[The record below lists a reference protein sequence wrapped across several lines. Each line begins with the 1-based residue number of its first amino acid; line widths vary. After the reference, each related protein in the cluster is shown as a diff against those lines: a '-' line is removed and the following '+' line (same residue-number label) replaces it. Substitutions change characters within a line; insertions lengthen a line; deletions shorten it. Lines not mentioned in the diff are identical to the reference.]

1 MGVTGGKTGQIF
13 NSLIEEITPELVDLM
28 KPMVID
34 GILESLLEAVNGFLI
49 PLGITLIDLVNCL
62 LGYESCPIPLG

>member
-49 PLGITLIDLVNCL
+49 PLGITLTDLVNCL
-62 LGYESCPIPLG
+62 LGLESCPIPLG